1 MLIIIYRTSSDN
13 FTAWLGKLGLR
24 LARLS
29 TKRIDV
35 YFDFRPGEIGLDFD
49 GEDLLALIN
58 PVNGD
63 IGVTVT
69 LSGSAAL
76 S

>member
-1 MLIIIYRTSSDN
+1 MLIIIYRSSDN

-29 TKRIDV
+29 TRRIDV
-35 YFDFRPGEIGLDFD
+35 HFDFRPGEIGLDFD

-58 PVNGD
+58 AVNGD

-69 LSGSAAL
+69 PSGSAAL